1 MAYMENPGEVV
12 LPITPNPHAG
22 MLLLLHTACPWG
34 HSHLHLEFEPGD
46 WFEHWKILCLVL
58 FAYCS
63 VLPLC
68 VV

>member
-12 LPITPNPHAG
+12 LPITPIP
-22 MLLLLHTACPWG
+22 MLVCCYCYT
-34 HSHLHLEFEPGD
+34 LHLELEPGD

-68 VV
+68 VI